1 MSYRKSLIG
10 LSLFLVVCCALAWTV
25 LVTLQRGVQ
34 GPTNSYSAAFSDA
47 SGLRIGD
54 DVRMAGV
61 RVGRIDSI
69 ALVGATAK
77 VGFRIDAGQVV
88 YGNTK
93 AAITYQNII
102 GQRYLGLSLGD
113 FGDSR
118 ILPAGSEIPLEHTE
132 PSFDIS
138 VLLNGFEP
146 LFSVLDPE
154 QVDNITT
161 AIITALQG
169 DSGSVTTLVAETTRL
184 AESVAGPDQVLGE
197 LIGNLDS
204 VVQDLAVQSGNV
216 DTVITQSRAMF
227 DQLSA
232 RRGELVGSVEQIAT
246 VADSVSTI
254 VAEVQPDLQEFLARE
269 PGFAQHF
276 NDHKDSFE
284 YFAFNLPALLKGFAR
299 VSQEGT
305 YLSTYLCNFNVTLV
319 PALSN
324 VIPSIVAQAT
334 PEGRVTQSPVCR

>member
-1 MSYRKSLIG
+1 MSYRRPLIG
-10 LSLFLVVCCALAWTV
+10 LSLFLVVSCALAWTV

-34 GPTNSYSAAFSDA
+34 GPTAPTAPRSPTLGSP
-47 SGLRIGD
+47 GRGD

-61 RVGRIDSI
+61 RVGRVDSI
-69 ALVGATAK
+69 TLDGTTAK
-77 VGFRIDAGQVV
+77 VNFRIDSGQVV

-102 GQRYLGLSLGD
+102 GQRYLGLSLGEFAD
-113 FGDSR
+113 PPR
-118 ILPAGSEIPLEHTE
+118 ILPAGSEIPIEHTE

-169 DSGSVTTLVAETTRL
+169 DSASVTTLVAETTRL
-184 AESVAGPDQVLGE
+184 AESVAGPDRVLGE

-204 VVQDLAVQSGNV
+204 VVHDLAVQSGNV
-216 DTVITQSRAMF
+216 DTVISQSRAIF
-227 DQLSA
+227 DQLAA
-232 RRGELVGSVEQIAT
+232 RRDELVGSVEQIAT

-254 VAEVQPDLQEFLARE
+254 VGEVQPTSRNSWL
-269 PGFAQHF
+269 G
-276 NDHKDSFE
+276 N
-284 YFAFNLPALLKGFAR
+284 R
-299 VSQEGT
+299 VSHSI
-305 YLSTYLCNFNVTLV
+305 STITRIR
-319 PALSN
+319 SSTS
-324 VIPSIVAQAT
+324 PSIF
-334 PEGRVTQSPVCR
+334 PPC